1 MMVHSGAPSAVSL
14 LEAAMRAAV
23 EAKAPRRTVAATAA
37 AVATALFTVRG
48 DSVPDGRGSPDASLH
63 RKKKRSARKKRNKP
77 ADSARAEV
85 MPNQDEMP
93 AVDPLRA
100 GPAPMEPVATF
111 ITEPTPPVVPPR
123 LDRNVLAQMG
133 SSAAPLP
140 PNTPGSSRSLSSAS
154 AFSVQSWQKSLG
166 ISSPKKKSSSAT
178 SMAVP
183 SSPGSL
189 VSGANSA
196 RPPGTPKTKKKGGR

>member
-1 MMVHSGAPSAVSL
+1 MMVHSVAPLAVSL
-14 LEAAMRAAV
+14 LEAAIRAAV

-37 AVATALFTVRG
+37 AVATALFTVHG
-48 DSVPDGRGSPDASLH
+48 DSAPDGRGSPDASLH
-63 RKKKRSARKKRNKP
+63 RKKKRRARKKRNKP
-77 ADSARAEV
+77 AVTARAEV
-85 MPNQDEMP
+85 MPNHDEMP
-93 AVDPLRA
+93 AVDP
-100 GPAPMEPVATF
+100 APMELAATF

-123 LDRNVLAQMG
+123 LDSNVLAQMG

-154 AFSVQSWQKSLG
+154 ACSERTAAAFASMGLTPRAKSR
-166 ISSPKKKSSSAT
+166 SAT
-178 SMAVP
+178 SIAVP

-196 RPPGTPKTKKKGGR
+196 RPPGTPNTKKTGGR